1 MPTVREL
8 MGELVGQVDASLLGA
23 LYAAVSVPPG
33 RVRRWL
39 RAAEHPFVEPGA
51 RVPEPDQ
58 LLGTGRWVIE
68 QSRFKLSLVGGLAGL
83 GGAAS
88 VPPEA
93 LASTIALLRLA
104 QRLAIVFGFDPTTD
118 RGEMAVWQ
126 ALAAG
131 FELELPGDGPMGMR
145 VRDVP
150 AVLVRGSASRHPSGA
165 LATAVLR
172 ESIWHIGGGL
182 SRLLAL
188 PVLSS
193 GFSAANA
200 HQRATDI
207 GERMLAT
214 LQRLADAPPVD
225 PASVE
230 EAVELG

>member
-8 MGELVGQVDASLLGA
+8 MGELLGQVDVSLPGA
-23 LYAAVSVPPG
+23 LYAAVSVTPE

-39 RAAEHPFVEPGA
+39 RAAERPFIVHGSEA
-51 RVPEPDQ
+51 PEPDQ
-58 LLGTGRWVIE
+58 LLDTGRWVIE
-68 QSRFKLSLVGGLAGL
+68 QSRFKLTLVGGLAGL

-131 FELELPGDGPMGMR
+131 FELELPGEGPMGMR
-145 VRDVP
+145 VRDLP
-150 AVLVRGSASRHPSGA
+150 AVLVKGRAARRPSGA

-172 ESIWHIGGGL
+172 ESIWHIGSRL

-193 GFSAANA
+193 GLSATSA
-200 HQRATDI
+200 HRRATEV
-207 GERMLAT
+207 GERMLGT

-225 PASVE
+225 SALVE